1 MSNMRYFDG
10 KNQCHSYFQLLISS
24 TTLYPSITPAA
35 HLLNTFVF
43 PFYLHFS
50 CFLHKITV

>member
-1 MSNMRYFDG
+1 MSNMRYFHG

-43 PFYLHFS
+43 PFY
-50 CFLHKITV
+50 